1 MPDNNQPQDIKP
13 LHGPNL
19 ILDVENFGPIAE
31 AKNIEF
37 RPMTVFVGPSNTG
50 KSYLAMLLHAM
61 LQAHR
66 NLHVPLAS
74 YLRRLMPQGAAN
86 DVSALFEE
94 TVELLINAKEYD
106 SESDRIFISIDD
118 YSAAVKAQISELS
131 DQWKLDLS
139 ESYVNEIKEFF
150 EVEQLNDLR
159 RGFGHVDTQMSIRLG
174 DSNLEWHV
182 SPGLETFTESNDIR
196 IAFRER
202 TLTRLVEGDVRDRF
216 ASLSIIRALLGALER
231 KFEGVVDSLYFPA
244 ARTGILTG
252 HRTTT
257 SALIEDAHRFGVDD
271 ITRVDRTRVLP
282 TYNRVARD
290 FLRLI
295 NNVVE
300 AEKSRRRR
308 SNGGTE
314 SQIASRIEDA
324 VLLGQ
329 VQVDDAQYGPPDFHY
344 APVQFDAVRLP
355 IFRASSMVTELAP
368 MVAFLR
374 AYIEV
379 GDLLVIEEPEAHL
392 HPAAQQRMAAVLA
405 YMVRQGVRVLITT
418 HSHYMV
424 EAMGM
429 FTCAAG
435 IDGDARARSLGGLL
449 GDDGDAMDEIDRELY
464 LNEDEVAIY
473 RFRAREDAGTVVEPV
488 PFDKRSY
495 TYAPRDYSEALVDQF
510 NRISRVINERI
521 SVDELAGRA

>member
-1 MPDNNQPQDIKP
+1 MPDTDQEQDNKP

-66 NLHVPLAS
+66 NRHVPLAS
-74 YLRRLMPQGAAN
+74 YLRRLMPQRAA
-86 DVSALFEE
+86 DDSSALFEE
-94 TVELLINAKEYD
+94 TVELLANEKEYD
-106 SESDRIFISIDD
+106 SDSDGISISIED
-118 YSAAVKAQISELS
+118 YSPIAQAQIIEL
-131 DQWKLDLS
+131 LDRRKRDIAD
-139 ESYVNEIKEFF
+139 SYLDEITEFF
-150 EVEQLNDLR
+150 EVEHLNDLR
-159 RGFGHVDTQMSIRLG
+159 RGFGHIDTKMSITLG
-174 DSNLEWHV
+174 DVDYNWYV
-182 SPGLETFTESNDIR
+182 KPGSETFTELDNLR
-196 IAFRER
+196 FTFRER
-202 TLTRLVEGDVRDRF
+202 FLSRLVEGDVRVGF
-216 ASLSIIRALLGALER
+216 TSLSITRTLLDTLER
-231 KFEGVVDSLYFPA
+231 KFEGVIDSLYFPA

-252 HRTTT
+252 HKTHT
-257 SALIEDAHRFGVDD
+257 SALIENAHRFGVDD
-271 ITRVDRTRVLP
+271 RARALP

-295 NNVVE
+295 NDVVE

-308 SNGGTE
+308 TNGETE
-314 SQIASRIEDA
+314 SQIASRIENS
-324 VLLGQ
+324 VLLGE
-329 VQVDDAQYGPPDFHY
+329 VQVDDTQFGPPNFHY
-344 APVQFDAVRLP
+344 APVQFKAVRLP
-355 IFRASSMVTELAP
+355 IFRASSMVTEIAP

-374 AYIEV
+374 AYVEV
-379 GDLLVIEEPEAHL
+379 GDLLIIEEPEAHL

-405 YMVRQGVRVLITT
+405 YMVKRGVRVLMTT

-429 FTCAAG
+429 FVCAAG
-435 IDGDARARSLGGLL
+435 IDSGARARSMGDLL
-449 GDDGDAMDEIDRELY
+449 GIAGDTKDDIHRELY
-464 LNEDEVAIY
+464 LNEDEVGIY
-473 RFRAREDAGTVVEPV
+473 SFDAHDQTGTIVSPV

-495 TYAPRDYSEALVDQF
+495 TFAPRDYSEALVDQF

-521 SVDELAGRA
+521 DADELARQA